1 MSDVDDVEVS
11 CSHEKASSTFF
22 KNISSAWNLMQSS
35 DGPFLGKFQ
44 TDTLNEFS
52 KSNKQKKGFKIIQIG
67 VAGMS
72 HSLAGSLPVLGLE
85 SVKNNNE
92 FVLITVCP
100 NYENLLFGKSSLR
113 LPRIIFVF
121 KKFNVSQCNKKI
133 AAFGVI

>member
-1 MSDVDDVEVS
+1 
-11 CSHEKASSTFF
+11 
-22 KNISSAWNLMQSS
+22 MQSS
-35 DGPFLGKFQ
+35 NGPFLGKFQ

-52 KSNKQKKGFKIIQIG
+52 KRNKQKKGLEIIQIG

-72 HSLAGSLPVLGLE
+72 HSLAGSLQALGLE

-113 LPRIIFVF
+113 LPRIIFCVR
-121 KKFNVSQCNKKI
+121 NDSL
-133 AAFGVI
+133 